1 MKFFR
6 PQLEAL
12 EHRCTPCGICVGDS
26 CALQTSLGHSP
37 VLLTATATTL
47 TLTVPNGRV
56 VALPPHPI
64 TPPQPI
70 RQEVIIFLESAGQAP
85 PQPIIPGPAGLF
97 VAANFIDPSAFITGG
112 GTGGGNGP

>member
-6 PQLEAL
+6 PQMEAL
-12 EHRCTPCGICVGDS
+12 KSRCTPSGICVGDS
-26 CALQTSLGHSP
+26 CALEAPLGHSP

-56 VALPPHPI
+56 VALPQQPV
-64 TPPQPI
+64 TPPTPI
-70 RQEVIIFLESAGQAP
+70 RQEVLLFLESNGQTP
-85 PQPIIPGPAGLF
+85 PQPVIPGPPGLF

-112 GTGGGNGP
+112 GTGP